1 MTSCS
6 TSLPYAPRVEL
17 DPRVVLQ
24 PPLSRCG
31 HGPGLILIRPSHF
44 AECQEKNK
52 SLDPE
57 PLQKWAEESYA
68 IVQISVDAESS
79 GDEACVLDFVKTAIE
94 RLISLPECDKKDQF
108 GLLLYGSPADYA
120 PGFVKIL
127 DAIVAARVAAVV
139 YFGIWDTLAEIPALV
154 HAPGASNGIQ
164 ETDSR
169 TVYSYPDVSSA
180 GFIVPGHADFKYSTA
195 GVAHT
200 RSLSFLKKHL
210 DGPYFNLEKIW
221 EEHTY
226 YEFGD
231 RSVEKTMATMVQEPY
246 VNHVPTM
253 TGGIGRARLS
263 NFYLNHFIFNNPD
276 DTALELISRTV
287 GIDRVVDE
295 FIFSLTHNKEID
307 WLIPGIP
314 PTRKPL
320 RIPFTSVVNIRGD
333 RLYHEHIA
341 WDQATVLV
349 QLGLMPEYLPYPYA
363 LPDGRLPGRGKRFEY
378 QVPAAGVQ
386 TAEKLENEHKIPSNQ
401 MFEYKD
407 WTAGIREDVTEA
419 LLALVNTFHNI
430 EPHRSHRGMT
440 GNKKTQKTTQY
451 AQFLVG
457 RQSELGHV
465 RYPRARASA
474 EEWADYRS
482 AKSLWLM
489 LGDPGYVSWTA
500 ALPFFLAAVKAAS
513 GRLIKPRQKPKCLWK
528 EPDLYLTPRGS
539 PLPTITDKYSE
550 SHPRLLRQAIPVR
563 PFTLAVKHT
572 IPPLL
577 VATDTWL

>member
-1 MTSCS
+1 MASSS
-6 TSLPYAPRVEL
+6 TSLPSAPRVDL
-17 DPRVVLQ
+17 HPRVVLQ

-68 IVQISVDAESS
+68 IVQISLDAESS
-79 GDEACVLDFVKTAIE
+79 GDKDCVLDAVKTAIE
-94 RLISLPECDKKDQF
+94 SLDSLRECDKKDQF
-108 GLLLYGSPADYA
+108 GLLVYGSETGYA
-120 PGFVKIL
+120 PEFAKIL
-127 DAIVAARVAAVV
+127 DAIVAARIAALV
-139 YFGIWDTLAEIPALV
+139 YCGRWETLAEIPALV
-154 HAPGASNGIQ
+154 HIPGASNGIQ
-164 ETDSR
+164 ETESR
-169 TVYSYPDVSSA
+169 TVYTYPGVSSA

-314 PTRKPL
+314 PTGKPL

-363 LPDGRLPGRGKRFEY
+363 LPDGRLPGPGKRFEY
-378 QVPAAGVQ
+378 RVPAAGVE
-386 TAEKLENEHKIPSNQ
+386 TAEKLEDEQKIPSNQ
-401 MFEYKD
+401 MFEYK
-407 WTAGIREDVTEA
+407 IREVGDV
-419 LLALVNTFHNI
+419 
-430 EPHRSHRGMT
+430 
-440 GNKKTQKTTQY
+440 
-451 AQFLVG
+451 
-457 RQSELGHV
+457 
-465 RYPRARASA
+465 
-474 EEWADYRS
+474 
-482 AKSLWLM
+482 
-489 LGDPGYVSWTA
+489 
-500 ALPFFLAAVKAAS
+500 
-513 GRLIKPRQKPKCLWK
+513 
-528 EPDLYLTPRGS
+528 
-539 PLPTITDKYSE
+539 
-550 SHPRLLRQAIPVR
+550 
-563 PFTLAVKHT
+563 
-572 IPPLL
+572 
-577 VATDTWL
+577 